1 MIGYFNKK
9 AFAELLSLAL
19 GKRSINQYERD
30 SGVSAAHISR
40 LMRELVDTPPSPQTI
55 EKLSAKAH
63 NGISYEDLMKAA
75 GYLSLEP
82 IEGLI
87 SVSQG
92 TGKLKE
98 PGHDD
103 LEGSNNLPLGEVR
116 KIPIYSLKPKN
127 REELFAP
134 DNIIGW
140 EPVPA
145 DTLAQFA
152 INIDDESMSG
162 SRINKGDRAIIRE
175 QQTFIDGQTVLV
187 RIPDGS
193 FIIRKAN
200 RTNNGDII
208 LSPDNQNYRLQVFKQ
223 EELRIIGIVVQ
234 VNFDYI

>member
-1 MIGYFNKK
+1 M
-9 AFAELLSLAL
+9 SL
-19 GKRSINQYERD
+19 GSIIR
-30 SGVSAAHISR
+30 
-40 LMRELVDTPPSPQTI
+40 
-55 EKLSAKAH
+55 KLRTD
-63 NGISYEDLMKAA
+63 NGINRKQLADSLGITYHALAKYETDDREPDYNTLKKFADYFKVPLD
-75 GYLSLEP
+75 YLL
-82 IEGLI
+82 GLTNNPTPYSI
-87 SVSQG
+87 SVPQG

-145 DTLAQFA
+145 DTLAHFA
-152 INIDDESMSG
+152 IKIDDDSMSG

-175 QQTFIDGQTVLV
+175 QQTFVDGQTVLV
-187 RIPDGS
+187 RITDGS

-200 RTNNGDII
+200 RTNSGDII
-208 LSPDNQNYRLQVFKQ
+208 LSPGNQNYPLQVFRQ